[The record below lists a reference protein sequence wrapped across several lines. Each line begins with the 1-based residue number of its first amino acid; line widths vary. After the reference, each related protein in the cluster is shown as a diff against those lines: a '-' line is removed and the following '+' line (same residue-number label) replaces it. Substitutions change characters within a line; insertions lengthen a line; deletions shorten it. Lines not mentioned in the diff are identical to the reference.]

1 MTSEKFVVL
10 SEKSLESIKK
20 VLKEEAK
27 EELIDETDEKVQ
39 KIQKEARVERFF
51 WVSGMT
57 LLFNVILLFGFNQS
71 GISGFHMTWV
81 FTMELVLLSGLGR
94 WLGVPYVS
102 DVMEKILFELISGL
116 QKKR

>member
-1 MTSEKFVVL
+1 ML

-102 DVMEKILFELISGL
+102 DVMEKILFELVSGL